1 MDEIVREFGS
11 WENPDDLMKAGK
23 IAVYKIKKY
32 FAEGTSF
39 LQETTLCGTSIINNI
54 KKAKTQEYSIIMYYI
69 GVSSIKIAKERVKWR
84 VEHGGHGIPESDIE
98 RRYAESF
105 EKLKNIL
112 PLCDI
117 LEIYDNSQSFIRAA
131 QIEKN
136 ICVDK
141 IQNCPLWV
149 EEILERVT
157 DINDI
162 S

>member
-1 MDEIVREFGS
+1 
-11 WENPDDLMKAGK
+11 
-23 IAVYKIKKY
+23 
-32 FAEGTSF
+32 
-39 LQETTLCGTSIINNI
+39 
-54 KKAKTQEYSIIMYYI
+54 MYYI

-131 QIEKN
+131 RIEKN